1 MKEISMKFFL
11 IVLGL
16 SLILYSGVNAQSSFF
31 PIDQIKEGMKGTGKT
46 VFKGQKIEEFEVE
59 ILGVLKNDPSV
70 GPKRNIILAKLTGGD
85 LGKTGVIQGMSGSP
99 IYLEGKLAGAV
110 AYSFPFSTEAIA
122 GITPIEEMMEIK
134 NSKKVPSTYSPSIP
148 IKKYLSLEEL
158 SEMHDQ
164 FNRLN
169 TNIFY
174 KGKSLE
180 PMKIP
185 LLFSGFSKKAF
196 ENSKQLFSDIG
207 FDPRQAGSIEQAE
220 KTSSFSGVRLR
231 EGDPVGVQLISGDLS
246 LAATGTTTYVDGQNI
261 LAFGHPLYN
270 LGPVSY
276 AMTRADVITVV
287 PSLDSSMKL
296 TSTGEVIGSFSQDRT
311 SGVFGELGRAPDLIP
326 VNIELFDSGKKSK
339 NIHLEVVENKIL
351 TASLLNVAVF
361 SIMSTEER
369 SIGDLSVELNGDVF
383 LENGRSIHIEDFF
396 SGNFDTSI
404 NNASNLVAAITYFLT
419 NNEFEELGIH
429 RIDLKLNSSEEIKIS
444 YLEKVWLDKYDVSP
458 GEEIHVKIYSRNF
471 RGDSVLREGGII
483 APNLPSGSKFYLFV
497 GDAAS
502 MGQLERSIYQTQTF
516 MPRSLHQLIRILSN
530 QRKNNRIYLKILA
543 NKPGLFLKG
552 EELPNLPPSMKSMFL
567 SPRVA
572 TSVPTEINKSTLS
585 NFQIPVPFVFQG
597 AAVIPIKIK

>member
-1 MKEISMKFFL
+1 MRELSTRFAL
-11 IVLGL
+11 IILIL
-16 SLILYSGVNAQSSFF
+16 SLTVYSGVNAQSSFF

-46 VFKGQKIEEFEVE
+46 VLKGKSIEEFGVE
-59 ILGVLKNDPSV
+59 ILGVLENDPSV
-70 GPKRNIILAKLTGGD
+70 GPKRNIILAKLTGSSLD
-85 LGKTGVIQGMSGSP
+85 KTGVVQGMSGSP
-99 IYLEGKLAGAV
+99 IYLEGKIAGAV

-122 GITPIEEMMEIK
+122 GITPIEEMIEIK
-134 NSKKVPSTYSPSIP
+134 NSKEVPSTYSPPIP
-148 IKKYLSLEEL
+148 IKKHLSLEEL
-158 SEMHDQ
+158 SEMHDK
-164 FNRLN
+164 FNALN
-169 TNIFY
+169 TNVFY

-196 ENSKQLFSDIG
+196 ENSKQFFSDIG
-207 FDPRQAGSIEQAE
+207 FSPMQVGSTEQAE
-220 KTSSFSGVRLR
+220 NQSSFSDTRLR
-231 EGDPVGVQLISGDLS
+231 EGDPIGVQLISGDLS

-276 AMTRADVITVV
+276 AMTQADVITVV
-287 PSLDSSMKL
+287 PSLNTSMKV
-296 TSTGEVIGSFSQDRT
+296 TSTGAVIGSFSQDRS
-311 SGVFGELGRAPDLIP
+311 SGVFGELGKAPDLIP

-339 NIHLEVVENKIL
+339 DIHLEVVENKIL
-351 TASLLNVAVF
+351 TASLLNVAVL
-361 SIMSTEER
+361 SIMSAEER
-369 SIGDLSVELNGDVF
+369 SIGDLTVELNGIVF
-383 LENGRSIHIEDFF
+383 LENGVNIHMEDLF
-396 SGNFDTSI
+396 SGNFDSSI

-458 GEEIHVKIYSRNF
+458 GERIRVKIYSRNF
-471 RGDSVLREGGII
+471 RGDSVLREGGIT

-497 GDAAS
+497 GDTTS
-502 MGQLERSIYQTQTF
+502 MGQLERSLYKTQTF
-516 MPRSLHQLIRILSN
+516 MSRNLYQLIRILSN

-543 NKPGLFLKG
+543 DKPGLFLKG
-552 EELPNLPPSMKSMFL
+552 EELPNLPPSMKSMFS

-572 TSVPTEINKSTLS
+572 TSVPTEISKSTLN

-597 AAVIPIKIK
+597 AAMIPIKIK